1 MDAETQA
8 RTTYEGTAEYQNAQH
23 SNFNEAPPEVLVTSP
38 SAGSA
43 APGGEAIV
51 RKDGKPVVGITY
63 PPDWKQKQGDTY
75 VAAVSADGQAWSVIA
90 TLEGVKDKQSG
101 IEKVKQGL
109 EKYLQDIKYDDQ
121 TKTQGGA
128 LVVTGT
134 GKAKKSGVGVVFAAG
149 VFDAAGGE
157 LAGVAF
163 VVDQNVEQH
172 YKETVRYICQTI
184 RRGQDSEP
192 SNGVVPASATPATAR
207 ITVRVAPDAQV
218 WFENTATR
226 QTGALRE
233 FESPLLAPGKTY
245 TYDIRAQWRVGGR
258 EVTQSRKV
266 SVHAGARVTVD
277 FTSP

>member
-43 APGGEAIV
+43 APGGEAII

-63 PPDWKQKQGDTY
+63 PSDWKEKVGDTY

-90 TLEGVKDKQSG
+90 TLGGVNDIQAG
-101 IEKVKQGL
+101 IDRVKQGL
-109 EKYLQDIKYDDQ
+109 EKYLQDISYDNLI
-121 TKTQGGA
+121 KTERGA

-134 GKAKKSGVGVVFAAG
+134 GKAKKSGIAVVFAAG
-149 VFDAAGGE
+149 VFDAGGGQ

-163 VVDQNVEQH
+163 VVDQAVEQH

-184 RRGQDSEP
+184 RRTQDFESYY
-192 SNGVVPASATPATAR
+192 GVAPASSTAATAR
-207 ITVRVAPDAQV
+207 ITVRVPPDAQI

-233 FESPLLAPGKTY
+233 FESPALTPGMSY
-245 TYDIRAQWRVGGR
+245 TYDIRAQWRERGR
-258 EVTQSRKV
+258 EVTQSRHI
-266 SVHAGARVTVD
+266 SVQAGGRVMVD
-277 FTSP
+277 FTIR